1 MITVDSVIHKVLIEV
16 DEKGT
21 AAAVATAIVVNMTST
36 SYNAE
41 FKASHPLMFM
51 IKDNKTDT
59 IFFLA
64 QANKPEV

>member
-21 AAAVATAIVVNMTST
+21 AAATAIVVNMTST

>member
-16 DEKGT
+16 DEKVT

-41 FKASHPLMFM
+41 FKASHPFMFM